1 MENVD
6 IAIVGYGPVGAT
18 LANLLAKEN
27 LSVAVIERAASVHH
41 QPRAGHF
48 DGEVMR
54 VFQSI
59 GIAEEVASKAM
70 VNPGMRFVDAEG
82 QLLLDWPRP
91 QSIGPEGCYASYR
104 FHQPYLETA
113 LRRQLS
119 NFGNARVFLEHEV
132 TGFETEGDRVRLD
145 FHDLQSNKPHQLT
158 TRYVVGCDGG
168 KSLIRRLMLSSLEDL
183 GSHEQWLVIDLK
195 LHQPRPDLPK
205 FTIQW
210 CDPDRPITMACG
222 VENRRRWE
230 IMLLPGEDPT
240 QVGQPEFFW
249 PILERWVKPEEA
261 EVERAVVY
269 TFHAVIADRWRNGQ
283 TLLAGD
289 ACHQTPP
296 FMGQGMCAGIRDAA
310 NLSWKLA
317 AVVKGHASQELL
329 DTYQSERAPHAR
341 EFIRI
346 ASRLGTLVHVTD
358 PVAAAARDLQLKTN
372 PGVMNTP
379 QPRLGP
385 GIDSDGSPLAGTRA
399 VQPRLNDGRLLDD
412 TVGSTFVVL
421 CSTEIA
427 AELRSIVGR
436 RTISVVDASHSEVRD
451 YLQAVGVIAILIRPD
466 RYIVGVANTLNEMRQ
481 MIVRLPLLH

>member
-1 MENVD
+1 
-6 IAIVGYGPVGAT
+6 
-18 LANLLAKEN
+18 
-27 LSVAVIERAASVHH
+27 
-41 QPRAGHF
+41 
-48 DGEVMR
+48 
-54 VFQSI
+54 
-59 GIAEEVASKAM
+59 
-70 VNPGMRFVDAEG
+70 
-82 QLLLDWPRP
+82 
-91 QSIGPEGCYASYR
+91 
-104 FHQPYLETA
+104 
-113 LRRQLS
+113 
-119 NFGNARVFLEHEV
+119 
-132 TGFETEGDRVRLD
+132 
-145 FHDLQSNKPHQLT
+145 
-158 TRYVVGCDGG
+158 
-168 KSLIRRLMLSSLEDL
+168 
-183 GSHEQWLVIDLK
+183 
-195 LHQPRPDLPK
+195 
-205 FTIQW
+205 
-210 CDPDRPITMACG
+210 
-222 VENRRRWE
+222 
-230 IMLLPGEDPT
+230 
-240 QVGQPEFFW
+240 
-249 PILERWVKPEEA
+249 
-261 EVERAVVY
+261 
-269 TFHAVIADRWRNGQ
+269 
-283 TLLAGD
+283 
-289 ACHQTPP
+289 
-296 FMGQGMCAGIRDAA
+296 MCAGIRDAA